1 MNDVLVGLAAIAIG
15 LLFCFRGYVAM
26 RLIIP
31 VWAFFA
37 GFMLGAGLV
46 AGVGDEGFLQSAAAW
61 LTGLAIGLLFAAIAY
76 LYFVVSI
83 VLAMGTVGFALGTA
97 ALTALDVTWSWVVV
111 LGGLAAGVLLAVVA
125 IATDLPAVV
134 LIVLT
139 AFGGASVAVFG
150 LMLILGVVQ
159 TGELDSEAAT
169 RTADDDWW
177 WYAIF
182 LVLAV
187 GGVVVQSRIA
197 ASLRASARDLWW
209 SGPPPARGLAS

>member
-31 VWAFFA
+31 VWGFFA

-46 AGVGDEGFLQSAAAW
+46 AGVGDEGFLRSAAAW
-61 LTGLAIGLLFAAIAY
+61 LTGLAIGLLFAVIAY

-97 ALTALDVTWSWVVV
+97 TLTALDVSWSWVVV
-111 LGGLAAGVLLAVVA
+111 LGGLAAGVLLAVLA

-139 AFGGASVAVFG
+139 ALGGASVAVFG
-150 LMLILGVVQ
+150 LMLILGAVQ
-159 TGELDSEAAT
+159 TGDLDSEAAT

-177 WYAIF
+177 WYAIS
-182 LVLAV
+182 LVLAIS
-187 GGVVVQSRIA
+187 GVVVQSRIA
-197 ASLRASARDLWW
+197 ASLRASARDLW
-209 SGPPPARGLAS
+209 STGAPPARA

>member
-15 LLFCFRGYVAM
+15 LLFCLRGYVAM

-46 AGVGDEGFLQSAAAW
+46 AGLGDEGFLRSAAAW

-111 LGGLAAGVLLAVVA
+111 LGGLAAGVLLAVLA

-150 LMLILGVVQ
+150 LMLILGAVQ
-159 TGELDSEAAT
+159 TGDLDSEAAT

-177 WYAIF
+177 WYAIS
-182 LVLAV
+182 LVLAIT
-187 GGVVVQSRIA
+187 GVVVQSRIA
-197 ASLRASARDLWW
+197 ASLRASARDLWS
-209 SGPPPARGLAS
+209 SGAPPARA

>member
-177 WYAIF
+177 WYAIS

-197 ASLRASARDLWW
+197 ASLRASARDLWS
-209 SGPPPARGLAS
+209 SGAPPARA